1 MKGKDVKSRQGMKGK
16 AGRLIKRGRGG
27 RRRETE
33 EEEKE
38 EKDKRA
44 RGMSNA
50 REKSRNLNDPWEKG
64 KNTRKAGTISNKL
77 QIHLGVDYRR
87 ISREKVIGSDCYSRG
102 VKYEAQHTKLDRIE
116 TRRSKDPSRC
126 R

>member
-1 MKGKDVKSRQGMKGK
+1 ME
-16 AGRLIKRGRGG
+16 GG
-27 RRRETE
+27 EKQRR

-38 EKDKRA
+38 GKDKRA

-50 REKSRNLNDPWEKG
+50 REKSRNLNGRWEKG

-87 ISREKVIGSDCYSRG
+87 ISREKVIGSD
-102 VKYEAQHTKLDRIE
+102 
-116 TRRSKDPSRC
+116 
-126 R
+126 